1 MTGLCLCG
9 KKTTFDMK
17 MSDTHIMD
25 NISQSNRERTVY
37 IDSGDFGKI
46 MIVTFMTIK
55 NKDGYVVEW
64 LGVIFCS
71 DLATKMSKKM
81 GDIYDAY
88 TKSVVEN
95 NYEETITPL
104 MTTPHV
110 SSLFIIVEEYI
121 LERLFNNG
129 GDNDLNVKAES
140 VAFIDDKPNF
150 SISESIAFIDDKL
163 TFSIRK

>member
-9 KKTTFDMK
+9 KKTTFDMR
-17 MSDTHIMD
+17 MNDTHIMD

-46 MIVTFMTIK
+46 MIVTFITIK
-55 NKDGYVVEW
+55 NEDGYVVEW
-64 LGVIFCS
+64 LGYVFCS
-71 DLATKMSKKM
+71 DLVTKMSRKM
-81 GDIYDAY
+81 ADIYDAY

-104 MTTPHV
+104 MTTPHI
-110 SSLFIIVEEYI
+110 SPLFITVEEYI
-121 LERLFNNG
+121 LERLFSNNV
-129 GDNDLNVKAES
+129 NNALIIKAES

-150 SISESIAFIDDKL
+150 SISESVAFIDNKL